1 MANALQERHTAP
13 ALENVRREFDEL
25 IDRFLGGTPR
35 SMQRLNALL
44 NEPAIESY
52 IEGDKMVVRAEMP
65 GMDPKEIEVTVNG
78 NMLTIR
84 GAHEEQHEEKG
95 RDFLQREISHEEME
109 RSIMLP
115 PGTTGE
121 GIKAS
126 YKNGILELTV
136 PIPKEASTKKV
147 QVQSGNGGGNGSNA
161 SSKNK

>member
-1 MANALQERHTAP
+1 M
-13 ALENVRREFDEL
+13 
-25 IDRFLGGTPR
+25 GG
-35 SMQRLNALL
+35 
-44 NEPAIESY
+44 
-52 IEGDKMVVRAEMP
+52 GAEMP
-65 GMDPKEIEVTVNG
+65 GMDPKAIEGTGNG
-78 NMLTIR
+78 NMRTIR
-84 GAHEEQHEEKG
+84 GWGEEQHEEKA

-161 SSKNK
+161 